1 MIEIT
6 SQPIS
11 AQSVIDKVRQNG
23 DGAVVT
29 FIGAVRDNAEG
40 KRVLYLEYET
50 YPEMADKKLKEI
62 CKEIHNRWEINDIG
76 IVHRTGRLEIG
87 ETAVVIAVGS
97 AHRLEAF
104 QACQY
109 AIDRIKEIVPIWKKE
124 FYEDSS
130 SWIGHPPRPI

>member
-6 SQPIS
+6 HEAIEMQLVINKVKKS
-11 AQSVIDKVRQNG
+11 AY
-23 DGAVVT
+23 GAVAT
-29 FIGAVRDNAEG
+29 FIGTVRDNSEG
-40 KRVLYLEYET
+40 KQVLYLEYET
-50 YPEMADKKLKEI
+50 YPEMAKKKLTEI
-62 CKEIHNRWEINDIG
+62 AIEIQARWDSIDVA
-76 IVHRTGRLEIG
+76 IVHRVGRLEIG
-87 ETAVVIAVGS
+87 ETAIVIAIGS

-130 SWIGHPPRPI
+130 AWIGHN